1 MYKKFITALLITF
14 LASILIYAYAE
25 QDKGAE
31 TPKGTATTDVESG
44 EVESGTAVGAQTSV
58 LDQPVDFSSPE
69 AVDESIDKVRQE
81 AGEKKAREMTVA
93 MKYILTYDLSV
104 GHNKEKMHKKLDGS
118 TPNEI
123 IARMKR

>member
-14 LASILIYAYAE
+14 LASILIFAYAE

-31 TPKGTATTDVESG
+31 ETNVSSG
-44 EVESGTAVGAQTSV
+44 ETEKGSVEGGQASI

-69 AVDESIDKVRQE
+69 AVDKSIDKVRQE